1 MKLSRI
7 SLAILPLLS
16 LCSVQAAVYN
26 VVEIGEVA
34 ETSSTYAAAINDN
47 GDTVFN
53 GAIKGTV
60 RDAITNAT
68 KTVFQYYKFPIRLD
82 AIDFEDENVIA
93 LFTEEQLSDV
103 VNGVLNADTLSIL
116 LSRNPS
122 GQPAGFSFGY
132 KQTGEQT
139 GTPLVLRDNALT
151 KTNSEY
157 LLDINDSGVVVG
169 LATAPYEWQDFTPE
183 ATEEEPEP
191 ETEQYWVPALSTQ
204 LGMAVVG
211 STTISLLP
219 PFQSFGG
226 GYSVANAVNNNGLVA
241 GFGSVNL
248 VDEAAANVEASCTGA
263 SEPINLCYYN
273 YHTSGSRS
281 PGLTNQELN
290 GFGYTQR
297 GLLWQLNGTDV
308 STPTVLGFLGDK
320 NSQAEHNKE
329 GFKAIN
335 YYSKAND
342 VNLAGIV
349 VGVSLYSDSD
359 NEISSDQIYRAEH
372 ATLFTETDALPM
384 IDAKEWLSSSAV
396 GINNNDVVVGN
407 AEKIINS
414 ASRSKMFYYDYG
426 SDSTTHVTGFY
437 NSSITIASAI
447 NDSNQIVGRG
457 QVIIGGTT
465 TPRYH
470 GFIYDIAT
478 DTFSDLNSAI
488 SCDSPYSIVDAKD
501 INDNGVILAT
511 ALVSKQQRDVYGE
524 AMLDDAGNP
533 VMEEVAVAVKLQ
545 PIPNGEVENCTTE
558 QTDYERQGGS
568 TGFGS
573 LLIGL
578 LLWWRRK
585 A

>member
-226 GYSVANAVNNNGLVA
+226 GYSVANAVNNTGMILILPAWIAASLV
-241 GFGSVNL
+241 L
-248 VDEAAANVEASCTGA
+248 
-263 SEPINLCYYN
+263 
-273 YHTSGSRS
+273 
-281 PGLTNQELN
+281 
-290 GFGYTQR
+290 
-297 GLLWQLNGTDV
+297 
-308 STPTVLGFLGDK
+308 
-320 NSQAEHNKE
+320 
-329 GFKAIN
+329 
-335 YYSKAND
+335 
-342 VNLAGIV
+342 
-349 VGVSLYSDSD
+349 
-359 NEISSDQIYRAEH
+359 
-372 ATLFTETDALPM
+372 
-384 IDAKEWLSSSAV
+384 
-396 GINNNDVVVGN
+396 
-407 AEKIINS
+407 
-414 ASRSKMFYYDYG
+414 
-426 SDSTTHVTGFY
+426 
-437 NSSITIASAI
+437 
-447 NDSNQIVGRG
+447 
-457 QVIIGGTT
+457 
-465 TPRYH
+465 
-470 GFIYDIAT
+470 
-478 DTFSDLNSAI
+478 
-488 SCDSPYSIVDAKD
+488 
-501 INDNGVILAT
+501 
-511 ALVSKQQRDVYGE
+511 
-524 AMLDDAGNP
+524 
-533 VMEEVAVAVKLQ
+533 
-545 PIPNGEVENCTTE
+545 
-558 QTDYERQGGS
+558 
-568 TGFGS
+568 
-573 LLIGL
+573 
-578 LLWWRRK
+578 
-585 A
+585 